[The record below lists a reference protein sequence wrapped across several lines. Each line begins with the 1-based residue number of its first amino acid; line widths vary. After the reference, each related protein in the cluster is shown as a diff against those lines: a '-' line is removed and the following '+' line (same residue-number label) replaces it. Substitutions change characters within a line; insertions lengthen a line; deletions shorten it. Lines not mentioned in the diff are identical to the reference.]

1 MKNFMRR
8 APSLQINGPGVR
20 LVRWGR
26 ASVLGATLV
35 MGAGALHAPLAT
47 ASIVQA
53 LELPDLVQQADHI
66 AVVDV
71 VSLRSE
77 WDAKHERIFSTVD
90 LKVVERWKGPGQ
102 ADEGRL
108 TIIQPGGTV
117 GDLTMTVTGLTS
129 FSPGER
135 AVVFLRG
142 TPDNSR
148 LLGLS
153 QGKRPMQ
160 FDASAHT
167 WWIKQAPHR
176 DLTLIKAT
184 PASGPAGQT
193 ANKIIQPPRI
203 QQMGLDDFRAEVRTL
218 LGKSVGKSAG
228 EPAR

>member
-1 MKNFMRR
+1 MVMKVFRQVRR
-8 APSLQINGPGVR
+8 VALVTVLALGGSAFLAAP
-20 LVRWGR
+20 
-26 ASVLGATLV
+26 AA
-35 MGAGALHAPLAT
+35 

-53 LELPDLVQQADHI
+53 LELPDLVQKADHI

-77 WDAKHERIFSTVD
+77 WDAKHERIFSTVE

-102 ADEGRL
+102 PAEGHL
-108 TIIQPGGTV
+108 TVIQPGGTV

-129 FSPGER
+129 FTPGER

-142 TPDNSR
+142 NPDNAR

-160 FDASAHT
+160 FDAGAGT

-176 DLTLIKAT
+176 DLTLIKGKDNR
-184 PASGPAGQT
+184 PNASGPAKVT
-193 ANKIIQPPRI
+193 ATSVVQPARP
-203 QQMGLDDFRAEVRTL
+203 QHTGLEDFRAEVRAL
-218 LGKSVGKSAG
+218 LGNGTSG
-228 EPAR
+228 R

>member
-1 MKNFMRR
+1 MKVFRQARR
-8 APSLQINGPGVR
+8 AA
-20 LVRWGR
+20 LVV
-26 ASVLGATLV
+26 ALALGGLAFQ
-35 MGAGALHAPLAT
+35 AAPAA

-53 LELPDLVQQADHI
+53 LELPDLVQKADHI

-77 WDAKHERIFSTVD
+77 WDAKHEQIFSTVD

-102 ADEGRL
+102 PAEGHL

-129 FSPGER
+129 FTPGER

-142 TPDNSR
+142 NADNAR

-160 FDASAHT
+160 FDSGAGT
-167 WWIKQAPHR
+167 WLIKQAPHR
-176 DLTLIKAT
+176 DLTLVKGQN
-184 PASGPAGQT
+184 ASGSSSSRPTLNLVQPARPQQT
-193 ANKIIQPPRI
+193 
-203 QQMGLDDFRAEVRTL
+203 MLEDFRAEVRALIGT
-218 LGKSVGKSAG
+218 SA
-228 EPAR
+228 R